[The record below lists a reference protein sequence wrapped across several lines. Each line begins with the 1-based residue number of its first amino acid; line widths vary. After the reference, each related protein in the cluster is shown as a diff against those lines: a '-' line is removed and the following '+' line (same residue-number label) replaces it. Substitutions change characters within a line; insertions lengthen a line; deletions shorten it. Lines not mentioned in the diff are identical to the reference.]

1 MEGGLGLHRHRRRK
15 IFYAD
20 CSICYLD
27 CCVNRR
33 KLLKTMHTEELRV
46 FTIDK

>member
-20 CSICYLD
+20 CSIM
-27 CCVNRR
+27 
-33 KLLKTMHTEELRV
+33 LLRLLC
-46 FTIDK
+46 